1 MSKEEEE
8 EETVKRSQR
17 TTKTTKNRFEENLVK
32 PIIRKMRVLFGQGLA
47 GEGGRGGRRHTR
59 GGGILPNCDKRL

>member
-1 MSKEEEE
+1 MLSKEEEE

-47 GEGGRGGRRHTR
+47 GEGGRGGAAYAWGWDST
-59 GGGILPNCDKRL
+59 